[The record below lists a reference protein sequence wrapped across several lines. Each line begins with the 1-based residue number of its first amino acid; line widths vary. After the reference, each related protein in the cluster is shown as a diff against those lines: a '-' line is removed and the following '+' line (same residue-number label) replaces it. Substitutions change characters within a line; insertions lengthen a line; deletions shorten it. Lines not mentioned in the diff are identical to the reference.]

1 MNHVFADAHY
11 WVAITNPGEADFNA
25 ALTAYSSL
33 GDATLHTTDGVLT
46 EFLNFYS
53 NRGERFCMRAAETV
67 RLLLQS
73 DAVRVHFQ
81 SQDDFLAA
89 LALYEARKDKGYSLV
104 DCSSMNLMRRHG
116 IAEVMTRDR
125 HFEQEGFSIL
135 IRE

>member
-1 MNHVFADAHY
+1 MKLVFADTHY
-11 WVAITNPGEADFNA
+11 WVAIANAREGDHQRALAARA
-25 ALTAYSSL
+25 ALGRVL
-33 GDATLHTTDGVLT
+33 IHTTDGVLA

-53 NRGERFCMRAAETV
+53 SRGETLRVRAAGIAHAMFDGHDV
-67 RLLLQS
+67 K
-73 DAVRVHFQ
+73 VHFQ